1 MRVLLIAAI
10 LAALSLPARSECLSS
25 ASAVWA
31 VHPGS
36 HPNWRLGLPG
46 HVGEKCWYAKNS
58 TNLPAPQLQERRV
71 QDSPRR
77 TESDP
82 GADGQTKRVSSS
94 EVKASRADQP
104 NETRARLERQETSP
118 PQRRG
123 PTSILIWGRPM
134 SLDAAWQ
141 EIFARRERRAE

>member
-36 HPNWRLGLPG
+36 HPNWRLRLPG

-58 TNLPAPQLQERRV
+58 TNLPAPQVQERRV

-82 GADGQTKRVSSS
+82 RADGQTKRVSS
-94 EVKASRADQP
+94 EVKASTADQP
-104 NETRARLERQETSP
+104 MGSRSSISFLLSYTSP
-118 PQRRG
+118 EKREARASARKLM
-123 PTSILIWGRPM
+123 TSCCCL
-134 SLDAAWQ
+134 
-141 EIFARRERRAE
+141 

>member
-1 MRVLLIAAI
+1 MRVLLVAAI

-25 ASAVWA
+25 ASAVRA

-36 HPNWRLGLPG
+36 HPNWRLRLPG
-46 HVGEKCWYAKNS
+46 HIGEKCWYAKNS
-58 TNLPAPQLQERRV
+58 TNLPAPQVQERRF

-77 TESDP
+77 MEFDP
-82 GADGQTKRVSSS
+82 RADGQTKRVSS

-104 NETRARLERQETSP
+104 NETPARSESQETSP
-118 PQRRG
+118 LQQRG

-134 SLDAAWQ
+134 GLDAEWQ
-141 EIFARRERRAE
+141 EIFARRERRSE

>member
-1 MRVLLIAAI
+1 MRVLLIAAV

-36 HPNWRLGLPG
+36 HPNWRLRLPG

-58 TNLPAPQLQERRV
+58 TNLPAPQVQERRV

-82 GADGQTKRVSSS
+82 RADGQTKRVSR
-94 EVKASRADQP
+94 EVKASTADQP
-104 NETRARLERQETSP
+104 NETAQSESQETSP
-118 PQRRG
+118 PQQRG

-134 SLDAAWQ
+134 GLDAEWQ
-141 EIFARRERRAE
+141 EIFARRGRRSE